1 MEYQIEEGDPLLRL
15 RCSVI
20 PNLNTGIYNSA
31 TNHTI
36 NYHHNTDGGGV
47 DNTDGGVDNTDGRV
61 DNTDGEGVDK
71 QYKKKRKRCKC
82 MNG

>member
-36 NYHHNTDGGGV
+36 NYHHNTDGGGLI
-47 DNTDGGVDNTDGRV
+47 TQMGGLITQMGGLITQMGRGLI
-61 DNTDGEGVDK
+61 NNIR
-71 QYKKKRKRCKC
+71 RKGK
-82 MNG
+82 GASA